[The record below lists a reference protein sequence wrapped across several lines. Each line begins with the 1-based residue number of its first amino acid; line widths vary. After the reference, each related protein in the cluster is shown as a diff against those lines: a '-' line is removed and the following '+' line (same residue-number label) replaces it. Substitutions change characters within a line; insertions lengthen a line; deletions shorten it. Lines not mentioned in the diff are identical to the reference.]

1 MMKCMGK
8 QIQIRIYPDGKIE
21 SQTVNIK
28 GKTCLK
34 YIKLLESLL
43 DSKVVD
49 SEFTSEYYETSNI
62 LENIETLKV
71 KYNNE

>member
-1 MMKCMGK
+1 MGK

-34 YIKLLESLL
+34 CIKLLESLL
-43 DSKVVD
+43 DAKVVD

-62 LENIETLKV
+62 LEEIEILKLKV
-71 KYNNE
+71 